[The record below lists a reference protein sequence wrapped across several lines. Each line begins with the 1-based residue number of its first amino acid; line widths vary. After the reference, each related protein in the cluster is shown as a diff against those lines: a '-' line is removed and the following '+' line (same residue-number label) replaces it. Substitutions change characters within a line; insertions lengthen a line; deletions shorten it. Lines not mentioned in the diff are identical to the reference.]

1 MVATALLAATLGIA
15 AANAPAAGER
25 GGPGLAIRAAKVLT
39 AAAEGA
45 QFVDHGVVLV
55 RDGAVEAVGPA
66 ASLEVPEDYELLD
79 VGASWVMPGMVDL
92 HSHVGGTFD
101 INDAVLQINPGLRVH
116 GAVVPRNPALELAVA
131 GGVTTALFIPGSAT
145 NVGGQGVLIKTGLDT
160 YDEMLVRDPGSL
172 KIAQGD
178 NPKRWAYGMQRSL
191 MNWSIRDIVQRG
203 LAYARAWQAFERG
216 EGPAPERRIDL
227 DVFRELMAKRTQV
240 STHTQYY
247 HLVLSTIKILREELE
262 LDVYIDHGSFD
273 SYYLA
278 PLAEE
283 LGVAAVLGPRE
294 IMVPAPPRFDTD
306 GRIEGTA
313 AGFQKE
319 GHTRIG
325 FNTDAPVVPA
335 EELFL
340 QASMGVRYGLD
351 DRGMTAVRGL
361 TIVPAQVA
369 GIDGRVGSLEPGK
382 DADLLVVS
390 GDPLDPR
397 HRIERVYIE
406 GRLVHE
412 PGEEGAPW

>member
-1 MVATALLAATLGIA
+1 
-15 AANAPAAGER
+15 
-25 GGPGLAIRAAKVLT
+25 
-39 AAAEGA
+39 
-45 QFVDHGVVLV
+45 
-55 RDGAVEAVGPA
+55 
-66 ASLEVPEDYELLD
+66 VPEGYALVDLG
-79 VGASWVMPGMVDL
+79 GAWVMPGMIEL

-101 INDAVLQINPGLRVH
+101 INDAVLQVNPGLRVH
-116 GAVVPRNPALELAVA
+116 GAVVPRNSALELAVA
-131 GGVTTALFIPGSAT
+131 GGVTTVLFIPGSAT

-203 LAYARAWQAFERG
+203 LAYARAWQTFERG
-216 EGPAPERRIDL
+216 EGERPERRIDL
-227 DVFRELMAKRTQV
+227 DVFRDLLAKRTQI

-273 SYYLA
+273 SYYLT
-278 PLAEE
+278 PLTEE

-294 IMVPAPPRFDTD
+294 IMVPGPPRFDTD

-313 AGFQKE
+313 AGFQAE

-369 GIDGRVGSLEPGK
+369 GIDERVGSLEPGK
-382 DADLLVVS
+382 DADLVVVS

-397 HRIERVYIE
+397 HRIRRVYIE

-412 PGEEGAPW
+412 ASAEAAW